1 MHSQM
6 FIYWSQLD
14 ILLFLMQ
21 SASSNKHI
29 ILDQY

>member
-14 ILLFLMQ
+14 IFILLMQ
-21 SASSNKHI
+21 SDSNNKHI